1 MSGGSAFPLDKVE
14 LLSGPVLSDIEQ
26 GCVEPPAFP
35 VTACPSGASYCNP
48 DTPWQNAP
56 KYVYGPQTQIA
67 TWSGNLHCAWD
78 PQQLTTPAENQAWK
92 AMSIVDGSRGTFS
105 YPKTTISG
113 WLCESVY
120 QGQQC
125 NGTSQYCMNNSSSQG
140 QIFYTQVNAAGPPPN
155 FSVYP
160 VQTCDTAE
168 GVSGDPATV
177 PGLGGESG
185 FTAIEN
191 DMVWSQT
198 TNLNGCKKIGQ
209 R

>member
-1 MSGGSAFPLDKVE
+1 
-14 LLSGPVLSDIEQ
+14 
-26 GCVEPPAFP
+26 
-35 VTACPSGASYCNP
+35 
-48 DTPWQNAP
+48 
-56 KYVYGPQTQIA
+56 
-67 TWSGNLHCAWD
+67 
-78 PQQLTTPAENQAWK
+78 
-92 AMSIVDGSRGTFS
+92 MSIVDGSRGTFS

-140 QIFYTQVNAAGPPPN
+140 QLFYTQVAAAGTTQP
-155 FSVYP
+155 FTIDP
-160 VQTCDTAE
+160 VTTCDTAE
-168 GVSGDPATV
+168 GVSGSDATV
-177 PGLGGESG
+177 PGLQNENG
-185 FTAIEN
+185 FTAISN